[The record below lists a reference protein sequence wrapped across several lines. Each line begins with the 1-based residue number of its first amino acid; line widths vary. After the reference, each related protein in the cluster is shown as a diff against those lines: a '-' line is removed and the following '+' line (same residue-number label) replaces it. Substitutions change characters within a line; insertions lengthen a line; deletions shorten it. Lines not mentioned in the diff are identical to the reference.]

1 MRYRKKMG
9 ISIIYLSGV
18 PTGIVVPCDSDSH
31 GHNKRTR
38 KRRNLDD

>member
-31 GHNKRTR
+31 DKRTR